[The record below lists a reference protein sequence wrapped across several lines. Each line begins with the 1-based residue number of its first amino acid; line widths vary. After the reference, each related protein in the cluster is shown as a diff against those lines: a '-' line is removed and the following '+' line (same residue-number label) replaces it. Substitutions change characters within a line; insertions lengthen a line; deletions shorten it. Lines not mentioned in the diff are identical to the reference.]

1 MERKVKEDIKDL
13 IEKIESYKT
22 QFSQLNEKSS
32 GFSIVNQHIN
42 KSIKESEEATKK
54 IIENITY
61 SLSLLEENKSYLNGH
76 LYSMEIERVKQNE
89 STISS
94 NLTEALTLLEF
105 QDILAQRL
113 KKISSFL
120 TEVEKDIMKI
130 ALELGLSETK
140 DSKQAEKI
148 RKKLEE
154 LEWKKEVS
162 QKDVDEILNE
172 FGM

>member
-1 MERKVKEDIKDL
+1 MERKIREEIRDL
-13 IEKIESYKT
+13 IEKIENFKKI
-22 QFSQLNEKSS
+22 FSELNEKSS

-42 KSIKESEEATKK
+42 KSITESEEATKK

-61 SLSLLEENKSYLNGH
+61 SLSLIEENLSFLNGH
-76 LYSMEIERVKQNE
+76 VYSMEIERIKENE
-89 STISS
+89 NQISA

-120 TEVEKDIMKI
+120 SEVEKDIVKI
-130 ALELGLSETK
+130 ALELGLTQTK
-140 DSKQAEKI
+140 DSKEAEKI
-148 RKKLEE
+148 KKKLEE

-162 QKDVDEILNE
+162 QTDVDEILNE